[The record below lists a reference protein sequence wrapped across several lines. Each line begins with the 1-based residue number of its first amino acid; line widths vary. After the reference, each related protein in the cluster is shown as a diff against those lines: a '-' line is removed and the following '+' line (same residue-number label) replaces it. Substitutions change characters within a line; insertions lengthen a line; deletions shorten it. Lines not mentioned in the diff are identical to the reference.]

1 MQLQQRSVTEIF
13 SESMASEGDHKGCM
27 EKQPKLTLFGM
38 DLTERYSTF
47 SLDQPV
53 QGFGEQIPAKKL
65 GHKMVPELENNR
77 GPNFLLSNKEG
88 SAFKSWSSAHGSERR
103 NFVVSNADQGSASR
117 SSSSA
122 EGSESRIFRCRYC
135 SRKFF
140 NYKALGGHQKAH
152 KEERTAS
159 KSNAGMNRLPT
170 NFFQYPAVGQNP
182 AHAIYASNGILLIQ

>member
-13 SESMASEGDHKGCM
+13 SESMASEVDHKGCM

-103 NFVVSNADQGSASR
+103 NFVVSNADQGSTSR

-122 EGSESRIFRCRYC
+122 EAPKAVSSVPAIAQESSSIMR
-135 SRKFF
+135 
-140 NYKALGGHQKAH
+140 HW
-152 KEERTAS
+152 E
-159 KSNAGMNRLPT
+159 
-170 NFFQYPAVGQNP
+170 
-182 AHAIYASNGILLIQ
+182 AIRRPIRRSGLQANQMPE